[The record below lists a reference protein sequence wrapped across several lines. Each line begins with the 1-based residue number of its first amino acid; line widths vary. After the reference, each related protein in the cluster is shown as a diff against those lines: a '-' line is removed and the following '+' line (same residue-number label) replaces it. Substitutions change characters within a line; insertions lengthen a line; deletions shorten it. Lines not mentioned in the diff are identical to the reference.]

1 MAVADADDRPE
12 TRKARPE
19 GECIVV
25 ELKIFLSDRKVLFS
39 PILLRVSAVF
49 ELVSE
54 NQNQCNHNS
63 QS

>member
-25 ELKIFLSDRKVLFS
+25 ELKIFLSDRKVLALFS
-39 PILLRVSAVF
+39 PIPFWHLQIGYS
-49 ELVSE
+49 
-54 NQNQCNHNS
+54 NHNYFYHVC
-63 QS
+63 